1 MIQAFTKGSLR
12 KDFKTAV
19 VLGVIVVVCHI
30 LGMVSVLIMYV
41 SLKSKM
47 FELFALSVTVVLFLI
62 WQILNLFKLKD
73 NYQQL
78 PTNKSR
84 IWL

>member
-19 VLGVIVVVCHI
+19 VLGVIVVVYHI

-47 FELFALSVTVVLFLI
+47 FELFALSGTVVLFLI

>member
-19 VLGVIVVVCHI
+19 VLGVIVVVYYI